1 MMGSMQARP
10 RGRPPASSRDAIEE
24 TAIDLFLE
32 HGYEQT
38 TIGMIT
44 AACGIGRTTLFRYYR
59 SKADIVWSAFSEHTE
74 HLRKTLAASHP
85 GSPTMTAVR
94 VAVVEAL
101 AASMDSRGIW
111 MKRFQI
117 LDTSTVL
124 RAEESAHWI
133 SWADA
138 IADFVAEDVGLEPAG
153 VVPQAIGGAVQ
164 AAFLAV
170 LRGWQGIPD
179 PGGHILPRLD
189 GDLRGLC
196 DALQAWLADT
206 GR

>member
-1 MMGSMQARP
+1 
-10 RGRPPASSRDAIEE
+10 
-24 TAIDLFLE
+24 
-32 HGYEQT
+32 
-38 TIGMIT
+38 MIT

-74 HLRKTLAASHP
+74 HLRGLLGTSHP

-101 AASMDSRGIW
+101 AASIDSRGIW

-117 LDTSTVL
+117 LDTSAVL

-138 IADFVAEDVGLEPAG
+138 IAGFVAEDVGLEPAD

-170 LRGWQGIPD
+170 LRGWRDIPD
-179 PGGHILPRLD
+179 PDGRLLPRLD
-189 GDLRGLC
+189 DDLRGLC
-196 DALQAWLADT
+196 DALQAWLA
-206 GR
+206 GVGQ